1 MTTFNSYNF
10 VATKRQGEIVHDLL
24 SRKRSND
31 WMLRRLRKPWYAEE
45 QARRNRSE
53 SSGVAGNLGG
63 IYDLVGPKCTYSSM
77 VGDVVQL
84 FDDHSTCQR
93 ALRASE
99 IRYLHQVVSYGTLH
113 PLQLKSVRLI
123 GTGPTGDKLVLVC

>member
-1 MTTFNSYNF
+1 M
-10 VATKRQGEIVHDLL
+10 I
-24 SRKRSND
+24 
-31 WMLRRLRKPWYAEE
+31 
-45 QARRNRSE
+45 
-53 SSGVAGNLGG
+53 SS
-63 IYDLVGPKCTYSSM
+63 GPKCTYSSM

>member
-1 MTTFNSYNF
+1 
-10 VATKRQGEIVHDLL
+10 
-24 SRKRSND
+24 
-31 WMLRRLRKPWYAEE
+31 MLRRLRKPWYAEE

-63 IYDLVGPKCTYSSM
+63 IYDLVRSQVHVFINGC
-77 VGDVVQL
+77 DVVQL
-84 FDDHSTCQR
+84 FDDHSTCQH

-113 PLQLKSVRLI
+113 PVQLKSVRLI
-123 GTGPTGDKLVLVC
+123 GTGPDRGQVSTCVLAPV